1 MSRLR
6 YHPVAPSLV
15 AAFGPDLAA
24 DCDPD
29 FAALRAWH
37 DTCRRPEPVR
47 REAPVGRRLP
57 VNFVDFI
64 REA

>member
-15 AAFGPDLAA
+15 AASARTSRRIAIPLRRAARLARHLPVSPAGP
-24 DCDPD
+24 P
-29 FAALRAWH
+29 R
-37 DTCRRPEPVR
+37 
-47 REAPVGRRLP
+47 APVGRRLP